1 LKIVVDTNVLVSALI
16 QPEGIPARILDL
28 ILSGQVKVVLDH
40 RIYAEYQD
48 VLVRPEF
55 GFVPES
61 VDNLSDFLL
70 QSGERVYT
78 VSKSVA
84 LPDASDGKF
93 LEVAIDGSADFLVT
107 GNLKHFPLR
116 QRRGVRV
123 VSPREFL
130 NQWSE
135 GEG

>member
-16 QPEGIPARILDL
+16 QVKGIPARILDL

-40 RIYAEYQD
+40 RIYSEYQD
-48 VLVRPEF
+48 VLLRPEF
-55 GFVPES
+55 GFAPEA
-61 VDNLSDFLL
+61 VDNLLEFFL

-78 VSKSVA
+78 ITTSIT
-84 LPDASDGKF
+84 LPDVYDGKF

-107 GNLKHFPLR
+107 GNLKHFPAR

-123 VSPREFL
+123 VSPREC
-130 NQWSE
+130 WE
-135 GEG
+135 EWGEGQS